1 MRSTRHMRQPAFS
14 IQQPV
19 SGSELCV
26 SARTQ
31 NQKHE
36 TGNRTFRGQVWS
48 FDFLFSAALLFM
60 ILILYLLIW
69 QNMEAVSK
77 GSMEG
82 SSLLA
87 ANLRVSDALVISPGD
102 PANWSELGEINES
115 TVESIGLAD
124 ERNVLSAR
132 KLERMA
138 ALNSTHYEF
147 FKEALG
153 IPTREFQ
160 MEVVDLDDN
169 LLYSFGNSSNE
180 SETSVLERAALLNGT
195 EVIVVVRVWE

>member
-1 MRSTRHMRQPAFS
+1 M
-14 IQQPV
+14 
-19 SGSELCV
+19 
-26 SARTQ
+26 
-31 NQKHE
+31 
-36 TGNRTFRGQVWS
+36 RGQVWS

-69 QNMEAVSK
+69 QHMEAVSK

-87 ANLRVSDALVISPGD
+87 ANLRVSDALVTSPGD
-102 PANWSELGEINES
+102 PANWSGLGEINES
-115 TVESIGLAD
+115 TVDSIGLAD
-124 ERNVLSAR
+124 ERNVLSTR

-160 MEVVDLDDN
+160 MEVVDLNDN